1 MFFGGKFKFGPDRN
15 AEGMAIGFGCVV
27 VCVSVCCLN
36 FIGNFFWREIQI
48 YDSEKFQI
56 FGGKFKCKMQIAKF
70 KMH

>member
-36 FIGNFFWREIQI
+36 FIGNFFDR
-48 YDSEKFQI
+48 
-56 FGGKFKCKMQIAKF
+56 KFKYDKV
-70 KMH
+70 